1 MPLFFEIMD
10 ILELN
15 KRLQNLDIDLLKEQ
29 SVRKSSR
36 EIIQFNQYQL
46 RQGMTSDDKMIVPFY
61 SKSWGTY
68 KKTLS
73 SYGLDGLKV
82 NLFDTGMFQKNMYLI
97 VDNGE
102 YFVNSTDSKTRDLT
116 DKYSSKIF
124 GIGNKSK
131 ADLIPIVTK
140 NLGEIFKKQVGL

>member
-1 MPLFFEIMD
+1 MD

-15 KRLQNLDIDLLKEQ
+15 KRLQNLDIDFLKEQ
-29 SVRKSSR
+29 SVRKSSK

-46 RQGMTSDDKMIVPFY
+46 RQGMNAEDKVIIPFY
-61 SKSWGTY
+61 SKSWGAY

-82 NLFDTGMFQKNMYLI
+82 NLFNTGMFQKSMFLI
-97 VDNGE
+97 VSNGE
-102 YFVNSTDSKTRDLT
+102 YFIYSTDVKTPDLL
-116 DKYSSKIF
+116 DKYSGNGNIF

-131 ADLIPIVTK
+131 AELIPIVTA
-140 NLGEIFKKQVGL
+140 NFGEIFKKTVGL